1 MLASGHG
8 KCSQVPYNCIL
19 CRNNLVL
26 NRRLPAYIYS
36 TYCQENVIVHGA
48 RDVFVQDE
56 SQSLR
61 RSMKGERGL

>member
-26 NRRLPAYIYS
+26 NRRTPAYIYS
-36 TYCQENVIVHGA
+36 TYCQEIVKMH
-48 RDVFVQDE
+48 DVWGYI
-56 SQSLR
+56 R
-61 RSMKGERGL
+61 AA

>member
-36 TYCQENVIVHGA
+36 TYCQEIVKMY
-48 RDVFVQDE
+48 DVWGYI
-56 SQSLR
+56 R
-61 RSMKGERGL
+61 AA